1 MRHPRKQPLRVFDH
15 GASRAGLLIEAV
27 MCVGTLSDE
36 ELDRVIED
44 GIAAD
49 TEEKRHSDP

>member
-1 MRHPRKQPLRVFDH
+1 
-15 GASRAGLLIEAV
+15 

-36 ELDRVIED
+36 KLDRVIED